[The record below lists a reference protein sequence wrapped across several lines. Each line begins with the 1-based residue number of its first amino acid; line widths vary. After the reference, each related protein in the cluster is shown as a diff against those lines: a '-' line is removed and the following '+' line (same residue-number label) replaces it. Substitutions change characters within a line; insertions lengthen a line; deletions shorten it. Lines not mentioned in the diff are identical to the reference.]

1 MVNKLDRLKE
11 LMASR
16 KSVLVSFSGG
26 LDSALVA
33 MLAYEQ
39 LGDKAVALTV
49 DSETLPR
56 SELKAAKR
64 IAAEIGIKHLI
75 VKTSA
80 LENKLFTENPTDRCY
95 HCKREEVELLKEIA
109 KEENITYIA
118 DGLNTSDF
126 NEHRPGIRAS
136 NEGGIWHPLVE
147 ADVSKSDLREI
158 AREIGLSIWAKPS
171 SACLSSRIPY
181 GEKITEEKLKH
192 IELGEEFLRSLGFK
206 QLRVRSHGSM
216 ARIEVEENEI
226 KRLTENDI
234 RKKIFDNFK
243 RIGFQYVTLDIKGYR
258 TGSMDEVL
266 EFD

>member
-1 MVNKLDRLKE
+1 MVNKLDQLKE

-33 MLAYEQ
+33 MIAYEE
-39 LGDKAVALTV
+39 LGDKALALTL
-49 DSETLPR
+49 DSETLAR
-56 SELKAAKR
+56 SELQDAQR

-75 VKTSA
+75 VKSSA
-80 LENKLFTENPTDRCY
+80 LENNKFTENPTDRCY
-95 HCKREEVELLKEIA
+95 HCKREEVELLKKVAQQEQI
-109 KEENITYIA
+109 KCIA

-126 NEHRPGIRAS
+126 NEHRPGIRATK
-136 NEGGIWHPLVE
+136 EAGIWHPLVE
-147 ADVSKSDLREI
+147 ANLSKTDVRAV

-171 SACLSSRIPY
+171 TACLSSRIPY
-181 GEKITEEKLKH
+181 GEKITGEKLTR
-192 IELGEEFLRSLGFK
+192 IELAEDYLRSLGFK
-206 QLRVRSHGSM
+206 QLRVRSHGSI
-216 ARIEVEENEI
+216 ARIEVESDKIKRFMENEI
-226 KRLTENDI
+226 REI
-234 RKKIFDNFK
+234 IFDKFK